1 MLQFHL
7 ERGTES
13 SLEVEEEG
21 DLVGRKEREKIR
33 GQFQYWRGWERGT
46 EGQEVK

>member
-21 DLVGRKEREKIR
+21 DLVGRKEREKGEANAYSNMI
-33 GQFQYWRGWERGT
+33 
-46 EGQEVK
+46 